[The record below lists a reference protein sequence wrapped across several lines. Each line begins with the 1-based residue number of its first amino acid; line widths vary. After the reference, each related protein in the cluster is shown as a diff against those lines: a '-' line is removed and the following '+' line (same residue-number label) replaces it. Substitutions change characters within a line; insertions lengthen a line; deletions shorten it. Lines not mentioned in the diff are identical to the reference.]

1 MGFSVFTTMPKGNT
15 MFEVRIFENEAPCLV
30 TDSEEEALAYWMQN
44 RRKVVGQ
51 VGVFD
56 VQRRFWIA

>member
-1 MGFSVFTTMPKGNT
+1 

>member
-1 MGFSVFTTMPKGNT
+1 
-15 MFEVRIFENEAPCLV
+15 MFEVRIFENEAPYLV
-30 TDSEEEALAYWMQN
+30 TVSEEEALAYWMQN